1 MVFIINF
8 LTVLIF
14 RQSFLELEFWK
25 QSARKVC
32 AVALEDEASASK
44 RFKEEPPNDESF
56 LELKEC
62 IFFLLKLRKDTK
74 VTLGL
79 KNLLNDAFKC
89 KICQMIMKPHIIYS
103 GCCCTIIGCEV
114 CVNKW
119 YSNSGAT
126 GNDMLSKA
134 CPFCNSTRGLS
145 NTYRITG
152 LDKVLEGVA
161 PIFED

>member
-1 MVFIINF
+1 M
-8 LTVLIF
+8 LIF

-25 QSARKVC
+25 QSARKVY

-44 RFKEEPPNDESF
+44 RFKEEPPTDESF
-56 LELKEC
+56 LELKES
-62 IFFLLKLRKDTK
+62 IFSLLKLTKDSK
-74 VTLGL
+74 VPLGL

-89 KICQMIMKPHIIYS
+89 KICQMIMKPPIIYS

-126 GNDMLSKA
+126 GNDMLTRA
-134 CPFCNSTRGLS
+134 CPFCNSPRGLS
-145 NTYRITG
+145 NTSRITG
-152 LDKVLEGVA
+152 LDEFLEGVA